1 MGVGWAISGVVQL
14 ALKPHKKNSDIP
26 YAITIIIVF
35 LLTILD
41 NLLRP
46 TFIDMSILEYIYPIT
61 RLSYLLIGPALFIYV
76 RALMTTG
83 FRVKLIEVLH
93 LIPFVFFFVCILYNP
108 GIIHPQIIVGY
119 GSEHIIN
126 EVQNS
131 KGTMFLYWDSTIH
144 LSRFIYLAIILLY
157 LQKLKRKLPD
167 VVSVFNMQN
176 TLSWFRNLIVFYT
189 IVYFLAFL
197 SFIFFSEENISYQS
211 YSAFARNI
219 PPILFVFFFSIFAL
233 KQHKLPE
240 IQIIN
245 NKENENKY
253 SKSGINKKECD
264 NLYLKIRKHIECS
277 KLYLNPELTLNELAE
292 QMGETRHRVSEAINR
307 GASTKFYSFIN
318 AFRLEEFIDAV
329 KSNRFPDYT
338 IISIAFE
345 CGFGSSSTFYKLF
358 KKEYNITPKQF
369 LEDQTLLKKGGAG

>member
-1 MGVGWAISGVVQL
+1 MNNLYQILLIMGVGWAISGVVQL

-76 RALMTTG
+76 RALMITG
-83 FRVKLIEVLH
+83 FRVKLIEALH
-93 LIPFVFFFVCILYNP
+93 LIPFVVFFVCILYNP
-108 GIIHPQIIVGY
+108 GIIHPKIIVGY

-131 KGTMFLYWDSTIH
+131 KWTMFLYWDSTIH

-189 IVYFLAFL
+189 IIYFLAFL

-219 PPILFVFFFSIFAL
+219 PP
-233 KQHKLPE
+233 
-240 IQIIN
+240 
-245 NKENENKY
+245 
-253 SKSGINKKECD
+253 
-264 NLYLKIRKHIECS
+264 
-277 KLYLNPELTLNELAE
+277 
-292 QMGETRHRVSEAINR
+292 
-307 GASTKFYSFIN
+307 
-318 AFRLEEFIDAV
+318 
-329 KSNRFPDYT
+329 
-338 IISIAFE
+338 
-345 CGFGSSSTFYKLF
+345 
-358 KKEYNITPKQF
+358 
-369 LEDQTLLKKGGAG
+369 